1 MTKVPHILLF
11 SILAVVLSTHGIMIQ
26 ENKSER
32 KDHSSVWK
40 LSDLIGK
47 TAEGIHIRGNP
58 GIVKYKDEDAVS
70 FNGLTD
76 AIFLENMPLKALEQF
91 TIEVIIRPASGGN
104 FEQRFLH
111 FGEVQGDRVLL
122 ELRSTMTD
130 WYLDAF
136 IKVGDKELVLIDP
149 GLLHPLDQWVHL
161 AYVIDHGKP
170 ETYVNRKKELA
181 GTIEMTPLKVGK
193 TSIGVR
199 QNEVSWFKGAIYK
212 IRISPR
218 ALKPQDFMDL

>member
-1 MTKVPHILLF
+1 VTKALHILLF
-11 SILAVVLSTHGIMIQ
+11 SILAVVLSTHGNMIR
-26 ENKSER
+26 ENKSEK
-32 KDHSSVWK
+32 KDQSSVWK

-47 TAEGIHIRGNP
+47 TAKGLQIKGNP
-58 GIVKYKDEDAVS
+58 GIVKYKDEDAVY
-70 FNGLTD
+70 FNGSTD
-76 AIFLENMPLKALEQF
+76 AIFLESMPLKGLEQF
-91 TIEVIIRPASGGN
+91 TIEVILRPASGGN

-111 FGEVQGDRVLL
+111 LGEVQGDRVLL
-122 ELRSTMTD
+122 ELRSTLND

-170 ETYVNRKKELA
+170 ETYVNSKKELA
-181 GTIEMTPLKVGK
+181 GTIEMSPLKVGK

-218 ALKPQDFMDL
+218 ALKPEDFMDL